1 MEVSS
6 PTASSALM
14 GPSSTNSI
22 SSVIG
27 GSMWTALKQSHSM
40 DSMIKLLLKLQ
51 QIAEVVEDL
60 EEVEE
65 GTMQEVEQD
74 QEEDADQ
81 EAEDKE
87 ALIQDMV
94 LQGNRFMRDGM
105 VVMTGDNYYE
115 R

>member
-1 MEVSS
+1 
-6 PTASSALM
+6 
-14 GPSSTNSI
+14 
-22 SSVIG
+22 
-27 GSMWTALKQSHSM
+27 MWTALKQSHSM
-40 DSMIKLLLKLQ
+40 DSMIRLLLKLQ
-51 QIAEVVEDL
+51 QIAEVVVEDL

-81 EAEDKE
+81 EAEDRE

-105 VVMTGDNYYE
+105 VEMTGDNYYE